1 MPALQVVL
9 LLRIDYALAFSHLN
23 VRPKMIR
30 NLLAV
35 YFLAQ
40 IFVSTSTFAQSCP
53 GTLDLILI
61 NGTIL
66 TMDADS
72 SIVSSARV
80 QGNKFVAVGND
91 IDISGDCAQ
100 VIDLEGRTVI
110 PGLIDSHTHFI
121 RTAQAPGP
129 FILGQ
134 EASSTIAEYQQA
146 LRTASEKAAPG
157 EWVVAVGGL
166 TPLQFQE
173 QRLPNTEELT
183 AAVPGNPVWI
193 QRGYLADGIV
203 NELGR
208 RILVERGV
216 PVSDD
221 GISPAAEGGLR
232 YILRTRTEER
242 MLDRFRDYMNYAVST
257 GLTTVIDQGCCDFLG
272 AELDIDDR
280 PNFSVL
286 DMLWRSEELKLRMRL
301 QYDHREILEQD
312 DLRSVSARVLNSQIG
327 VGDGFYRVVGVG
339 ERVIADEATDEEVF
353 EAYLNVARAGWPLSQ
368 HTIWEDEIER
378 YLSIM
383 ERVAAEIPI
392 RELRWSLEHIFEI
405 TPNQIE
411 RLKAI
416 GVSVRVQDHDI
427 LRNGSTGWNPGP
439 PLKTLLESG
448 IRMGAGTDSG
458 VVGPLNP
465 WLALYFMVTGK
476 HMGGELIIPGE
487 QISRLDALRLYTA
500 DNAWFLGEEDSLGS
514 IETGKLADLVVLD
527 QPFLEIAEDELRN
540 VAPLLTLIDGKVAYA
555 SGAFSNLQSP

>member
-1 MPALQVVL
+1 
-9 LLRIDYALAFSHLN
+9 
-23 VRPKMIR
+23 MIR

-35 YFLAQ
+35 YFLAH
-40 IFVSTSTFAQSCP
+40 IFVSTSTFAQYCL
-53 GTLDLILI
+53 GTLDLIFI

-66 TMDADS
+66 TMDAES

-134 EASSTIAEYQQA
+134 EASSKIAEYQQA

-208 RILVERGV
+208 RILVQRGV

-286 DMLWRSEELKLRMRL
+286 DMLWRSDELKLRMRL
-301 QYDHREILEQD
+301 QYDHRDILEQD

-327 VGDGFYRVVGVG
+327 IGDGFYRVVGVG

-500 DNAWFLGEEDSLGS
+500 DNAWFLGEEGSLGS

-527 QPFLEIAEDELRN
+527 RPFLEIAEDELRD

-555 SGAFSNLQSP
+555 TGAFSNLQSP

>member
-1 MPALQVVL
+1 
-9 LLRIDYALAFSHLN
+9 
-23 VRPKMIR
+23 
-30 NLLAV
+30 
-35 YFLAQ
+35 
-40 IFVSTSTFAQSCP
+40 
-53 GTLDLILI
+53 
-61 NGTIL
+61 
-66 TMDADS
+66 
-72 SIVSSARV
+72 
-80 QGNKFVAVGND
+80 
-91 IDISGDCAQ
+91 
-100 VIDLEGRTVI
+100 
-110 PGLIDSHTHFI
+110 
-121 RTAQAPGP
+121 
-129 FILGQ
+129 
-134 EASSTIAEYQQA
+134 
-146 LRTASEKAAPG
+146 
-157 EWVVAVGGL
+157 
-166 TPLQFQE
+166 
-173 QRLPNTEELT
+173 
-183 AAVPGNPVWI
+183 
-193 QRGYLADGIV
+193 
-203 NELGR
+203 
-208 RILVERGV
+208 
-216 PVSDD
+216 
-221 GISPAAEGGLR
+221 
-232 YILRTRTEER
+232 
-242 MLDRFRDYMNYAVST
+242 MNYAVST
-257 GLTTVIDQGCCDFLG
+257 GLTTVVDQGCCDFLG

-286 DMLWRSEELKLRMRL
+286 DMLWRSDELKLRMRL
-301 QYDHREILEQD
+301 QYDHRDILEQD

-327 VGDGFYRVVGVG
+327 IGDGFYRVVGVG

-500 DNAWFLGEEDSLGS
+500 DNAWFLREEDSLGS

-527 QPFLEIAEDELRN
+527 RPFLEIAEDELRD

-555 SGAFSNLQSP
+555 TGAFSNLQSP

>member
-1 MPALQVVL
+1 
-9 LLRIDYALAFSHLN
+9 
-23 VRPKMIR
+23 MIR

-53 GTLDLILI
+53 GTLDLIFI

-66 TMDADS
+66 TMDAES

-221 GISPAAEGGLR
+221 GISPASEGGLR

-286 DMLWRSEELKLRMRL
+286 DMLWRSDELKLRMRL
-301 QYDHREILEQD
+301 QYDHRDILEQD

-327 VGDGFYRVVGVG
+327 IGDGFYRVVGVG

-527 QPFLEIAEDELRN
+527 RPFLEIAEDELRD

-555 SGAFSNLQSP
+555 TGAFSNLQSP

>member
-1 MPALQVVL
+1 
-9 LLRIDYALAFSHLN
+9 
-23 VRPKMIR
+23 MIR

-53 GTLDLILI
+53 GTLDLIFI

-66 TMDADS
+66 TMDAES

-327 VGDGFYRVVGVG
+327 IGDGFYRVVGVG

-555 SGAFSNLQSP
+555 TGAFSNLQSP

>member
-1 MPALQVVL
+1 
-9 LLRIDYALAFSHLN
+9 
-23 VRPKMIR
+23 MIR

-53 GTLDLILI
+53 GTLDLIFI

-66 TMDADS
+66 TMDAES

-208 RILVERGV
+208 RLLVERGV

-327 VGDGFYRVVGVG
+327 IGDGFYRVVGVG

-555 SGAFSNLQSP
+555 TGAFSNLQSP

>member
-1 MPALQVVL
+1 
-9 LLRIDYALAFSHLN
+9 
-23 VRPKMIR
+23 MIR

-53 GTLDLILI
+53 GTLDLIFI

-66 TMDADS
+66 TMDAES

-301 QYDHREILEQD
+301 QYDHRDILEQD

-327 VGDGFYRVVGVG
+327 IGDGFYRVVGVG

-555 SGAFSNLQSP
+555 TGAFSNLQSP

>member
-1 MPALQVVL
+1 
-9 LLRIDYALAFSHLN
+9 
-23 VRPKMIR
+23 MIR

-53 GTLDLILI
+53 GTLDLIFI

-66 TMDADS
+66 TMDAES

-208 RILVERGV
+208 RILVQRGV

-286 DMLWRSEELKLRMRL
+286 DMLWRSDELKLRMRL
-301 QYDHREILEQD
+301 QYDHRDILEQD

-327 VGDGFYRVVGVG
+327 IGDGFYRVVGVG

-527 QPFLEIAEDELRN
+527 RPFLEIAEDELRD

-555 SGAFSNLQSP
+555 TGAFSNLQSP